1 MKKSSVLSFALTIL
15 ARGGSRAC
23 SPMDKGSNNFD
34 AILKQGDA
42 SFVAG
47 LYRKAISEFTALTA
61 QQQLGIDE
69 KDTFAFHR
77 RIIACHGRLGEVSI
91 AELVALGRKADLCF
105 LSIRRLCVTVTS

>member
-23 SPMDKGSNNFD
+23 SMDKGSNNFD

-47 LYRKAISEFTALTA
+47 LYRDAISEFETALTA

-91 AELVALGRKADLCF
+91 VAQWVGTK
-105 LSIRRLCVTVTS
+105 S